1 MNTLIIMQI
10 LHLLMH
16 DFVRIDEK
24 HLVNAENC
32 IASCKHIQ
40 NAHTVNIYPQT
51 WFTSCCVV
59 GHAYLRL
66 ALNLLFDF
74 RYTSLHHFARMH
86 DLCTVFLMPNS
97 RSKLQIFFKVAHFIV
112 IFKYVSI
119 ISHM

>member
-40 NAHTVNIYPQT
+40 NAHARTLS
-51 WFTSCCVV
+51 TSTRKLGLPHVVLWATPTCVW
-59 GHAYLRL
+59 H
-66 ALNLLFDF
+66 
-74 RYTSLHHFARMH
+74 
-86 DLCTVFLMPNS
+86 
-97 RSKLQIFFKVAHFIV
+97 
-112 IFKYVSI
+112 
-119 ISHM
+119 